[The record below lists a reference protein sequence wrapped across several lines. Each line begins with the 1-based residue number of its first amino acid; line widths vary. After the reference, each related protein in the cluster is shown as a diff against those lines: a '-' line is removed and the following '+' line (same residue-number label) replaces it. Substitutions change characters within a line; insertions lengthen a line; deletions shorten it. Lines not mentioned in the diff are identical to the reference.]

1 MANSFSMWLYLHW
14 NIVSLNLFKIVFIPS
29 SLWSSVCFL
38 KLTRITD
45 SCYNSAQAAVRQRSG
60 TMFPLQQHSRGK
72 SREIQFVFTQQL
84 VCKGKPTL
92 LTFRFTLNQ
101 RRNKMTFFQA
111 TRKRDVF
118 IVSLWTKASIPETFF
133 FFFLQN
139 SLFMS
144 AADSSTCELF
154 FKNFK
159 TMIGFNVLFN
169 CISEVRR

>member
-1 MANSFSMWLYLHW
+1 MWLYLHW

-118 IVSLWTKASIPETFF
+118 IVSLWTKASISETFF
-133 FFFLQN
+133 FFYKIPYLCQLRTPIHVSCFLKILKQW
-139 SLFMS
+139 S
-144 AADSSTCELF
+144 ALMFYSTALAKWDGSCSPS
-154 FKNFK
+154 KN
-159 TMIGFNVLFN
+159 
-169 CISEVRR
+169 